1 MTDLMSRNA
10 EVQGL
15 SAARPGTVVLRP
27 MRTGKKRSLDRA
39 LSILSPVVL
48 LALWEIAAR
57 AGLVDV
63 RFFPPPS
70 AIFESFVEILRSGE
84 LWMHLSMSLVR
95 ILVGFLLGAIPGIAI
110 GLTMGLSSITRAVVQ
125 PLVHATFPIP
135 KVAILPLLILIFGL
149 GEMSKYAIIAIAVVY
164 LVLINTYEGVR
175 DISPIY
181 LDVGHNFG
189 ASRSM
194 MFLDIA
200 LPGALPQILTGL
212 RLGMGVALLVIVAA
226 EFVGAKSGI
235 GYMIWNSWQIFAV
248 EKMYV
253 GLLLTAALGFL
264 AAGISTL
271 MERILIPW
279 RAPSASTR
287 RGWRSEQV
295 MRSMG

>member
-1 MTDLMSRNA
+1 MTGVALPRKPLERRVGPGPAIVVM
-10 EVQGL
+10 
-15 SAARPGTVVLRP
+15 RPIRVA
-27 MRTGKKRSLDRA
+27 KKRSLDRA
-39 LSILSPVVL
+39 LSILSPVL
-48 LALWEIAAR
+48 LLVLWEIAAR

-63 RFFPPPS
+63 RFFPAPS
-70 AIFESFVEILRSGE
+70 AIFENFVEILRSGE
-84 LWMHLSMSLVR
+84 LWTHLSISLVR
-95 ILVGFLLGAIPGIAI
+95 ILVGFLLGAIPGIVI
-110 GLTMGLSSITRAVVQ
+110 GLAMGLSSITRAIVQ

-264 AAGISTL
+264 AAGISAL
-271 MERILIPW
+271 MERMLIPW
-279 RAPSASTR
+279 RQPSAGTHRR
-287 RGWRSEQV
+287 RGPEQA

>member
-1 MTDLMSRNA
+1 MTQVAL
-10 EVQGL
+10 
-15 SAARPGTVVLRP
+15 PGEPVERRVGPEPTTVVMRP
-27 MRTGKKRSLDRA
+27 IRVAKKRSLDRA
-39 LSILSPVVL
+39 LSILSPVL
-48 LALWEIAAR
+48 LLVLWEIAAR

-63 RFFPPPS
+63 RFFPAPS
-70 AIFESFVEILRSGE
+70 AIFENFVEILRSGE
-84 LWMHLSMSLVR
+84 LWTHLSISLVR
-95 ILVGFLLGAIPGIAI
+95 ILVGFLLGAIPGIVI
-110 GLTMGLSSITRAVVQ
+110 GLAMGLSSITRAIVQ

-264 AAGISTL
+264 AAGISVL
-271 MERILIPW
+271 MERMLIPW
-279 RAPSASTR
+279 RPPSTGTR
-287 RGWRSEQV
+287 RRRGPEQA

>member
-1 MTDLMSRNA
+1 MTDLASRTE

-15 SAARPGTVVLRP
+15 REAGPTTVVMRP

-39 LSILSPVVL
+39 LSILSPVFL

-63 RFFPPPS
+63 RFFPSPS

-84 LWMHLSMSLVR
+84 LWTHLSISLVR
-95 ILVGFLLGAIPGIAI
+95 ILVGFLLGAIPGVVI
-110 GLTMGLSSITRAVVQ
+110 GLAMGLSSITRAIVQ

-189 ASRSM
+189 ASRTM

-271 MERILIPW
+271 MERMLIPW
-279 RAPSASTR
+279 RAPGVGGR
-287 RGWRSEQV
+287 RRWRSEQAI
-295 MRSMG
+295 RSMR

>member
-1 MTDLMSRNA
+1 MAELASRSEQVESPA
-10 EVQGL
+10 SLGPV
-15 SAARPGTVVLRP
+15 TVVMRP
-27 MRTGKKRSLDRA
+27 VRIAKRRSVDRA
-39 LSILSPVVL
+39 LSISSPVL
-48 LALWEIAAR
+48 LLIFWEIAAR

-70 AIFESFVEILRSGE
+70 AIFETFVEILRTGE
-84 LWMHLSMSLVR
+84 LWTHLSISLVR
-95 ILVGFLLGAIPGIAI
+95 ILVGFLLGAIPGVVI
-110 GLTMGLSSITRAVVQ
+110 GLAMGLSSITRAIVQ

-264 AAGISTL
+264 TAGISMV
-271 MERILIPW
+271 MERVFIPW
-279 RAPSASTR
+279 RAPSTGAR
-287 RGWRSEQV
+287 RHWRPEHA